1 MHALI
6 TGVTGQDG
14 AYLSAL
20 LLGEG
25 YQVTGTSPRR
35 SSDNSNLRR
44 LMEVGALENHKF
56 KYDTMDVTCA
66 SSVDAMITSQHFDVI
81 YNLAAQSYVAE
92 SFVSPLATTQINY
105 NGVLNLLESIKK
117 FSRETR
123 FYQASTSE
131 MFGLVDCEAQNEDT
145 KFHPRSPYG
154 VAKCAAHY
162 AVQNYREAYGM
173 YACSG
178 ILFNHES
185 PHRGI
190 EFVTR
195 KITDGVAKIVS
206 KQRMDISLGTL
217 DSQRDWGHARDYVRA
232 MHMMMTQDRPEDF
245 VIATGVTHSV
255 RDVLEIAFSH
265 VGLDYRDYVEQDA
278 RYMRPSDVP
287 ILCGDPSKA
296 RSKLGWEPTVDFED
310 MIKEMVDFDLFRH
323 NVDPLKYFLTGGSA
337 DAAANR

>member
-14 AYLSAL
+14 AYLTAL

-25 YQVTGTSPRR
+25 YKVTGTSPRR

-44 LMEVGALENHKF
+44 LAEVGALENHNF
-56 KYDTMDVTCA
+56 KYDTVDVTCA
-66 SSVDAMITSQHFDVI
+66 SSVDAMITSQHFDVV
-81 YNLAAQSYVAE
+81 YNLAAQSFVQE
-92 SFVSPLATTQINY
+92 SFVSPVATTQINY
-105 NGVLNLLESIKK
+105 VGVINLLESIKK
-117 FSRETR
+117 FSRDTR

-131 MFGLVDCEAQNEDT
+131 MFGLVDCEAQNEET

-154 VAKCAAHY
+154 VAKTAAHY

-195 KITDGVAKIVS
+195 KITDGVAQIVA
-206 KQRMDISLGTL
+206 KQRMDIVLGNL
-217 DSQRDWGHARDYVRA
+217 DAQRDWGHARDYVRA
-232 MHMMMTQDRPEDF
+232 MHLMMTQSRPKDY
-245 VIATGVTHSV
+245 VIATGITHSV
-255 RDVLEIAFSH
+255 RDVLTTAFSH
-265 VGLDYRDYVEQDA
+265 VNLEYQQYVQNDP

-287 ILCGDPSKA
+287 ILCGDSSKA
-296 RSKLGWEPTVDFED
+296 RKELGWEPTVTFED
-310 MIKEMVDFDLFRH
+310 MIKEMVDFDLFRY
-323 NVDPLKYFLTGGSA
+323 NVDPLRYFLSGGE